1 MKEVEFVF
9 NKISPTLITVGR
21 VRQNIEMFTDIR
33 DLIEKGL
40 LEDFPIF

>member
-9 NKISPTLITVGR
+9 NNKPYSKTVVR
-21 VRQNIEMFTDIR
+21 VRHSIEIFTDIR

-40 LEDFPIF
+40 LEDLSIF